1 MAALNLDALK
11 NFNINDLKSLDPKN
25 MGSWPLPMRI
35 LVLIGI
41 FCAVLLGGY
50 LAPGLIA
57 QQREDLGKLVDQEN
71 TLKGQ
76 FESKALQAANLDTYK
91 QQLDDMQKSFGTM
104 LKQLPGKTELPSI
117 LQDISQAAQVDG
129 LKQDLFRPGTEATK
143 DFYAEKPIDLQL
155 DGGYHD
161 FGKFVSDVAALPR
174 IVTLHN
180 IVIKPA
186 SGGGSGP
193 AGTNALTM
201 TLTAK
206 TYRYLEDDEQQAA
219 KPKAKAAPKKSSG
232 GGDAG

>member
-1 MAALNLDALK
+1 MAAINLDALK
-11 NFNINDLKSLDPKN
+11 NFDINQLRSLDPKN

-35 LVLIGI
+35 LVLAGVFI
-41 FCAVLLGGY
+41 AVLMAGY
-50 LAPGLIA
+50 YFLISD
-57 QQREDLGKLVDQEN
+57 QIDSRNKLLDEE
-71 TLKGQ
+71 TKLKAD
-76 FESKALQAANLDTYK
+76 FESKALQAANLDTYQK
-91 QQLDDMQKSFGTM
+91 QLDDMQTSFGAM

-129 LKQDLFRPGTEATK
+129 LKQDLFRPEPESSK

-174 IVTLHN
+174 IVTLHT

-186 SGGGSGP
+186 AGGGGGS
-193 AGTNALTM
+193 GTNALTM

-206 TYRYLEDDEQQAA
+206 TYRYLEDDEQQVA
-219 KPKAKAAPKKSSG
+219 KPKAKSAAKPAAGDG
-232 GGDAG
+232 G

>member
-1 MAALNLDALK
+1 MAGLDLNALK
-11 NFNINDLKSLDPKN
+11 NFDINQLRSLDPKN

-41 FCAVLLGGY
+41 FGAVLLLGY
-50 LAPGLIA
+50 YFLISD
-57 QQREDLGKLVDQEN
+57 QISERSKLVDTEN
-71 TLKGQ
+71 TLKSQ
-76 FESKALQAANLDTYK
+76 FEAKALQAANLDTYK
-91 QQLDDMQKSFGTM
+91 QQLDDMEKSFGTM
-104 LKQLPGKTELPSI
+104 LRQLPGKTELPSI
-117 LQDISQAAQVDG
+117 LQDLAQAAQVDG
-129 LKQDLFRPGTEATK
+129 LKQDLFRPGNEATK

-155 DGGYHD
+155 EGGYHD

-186 SGGGSGP
+186 SGGGGGSN
-193 AGTNALTM
+193 GTNNLTM

-219 KPKAKAAPKKSSG
+219 KPKGKPAKKGSG
-232 GGDAG
+232 GAG

>member
-1 MAALNLDALK
+1 MAAINLDALK
-11 NFNINDLKSLDPKN
+11 NFDINQLRSLDPKN

-35 LVLIGI
+35 LVLAGVFI
-41 FCAVLLGGY
+41 AVLMAGY
-50 LAPGLIA
+50 YFLISD
-57 QQREDLGKLVDQEN
+57 QIDSRNKLLDEE
-71 TLKGQ
+71 TKLKAD
-76 FESKALQAANLDTYK
+76 FESKALQAANLDTYQK
-91 QQLDDMQKSFGTM
+91 QLDDMQTSFGAM

-129 LKQDLFRPGTEATK
+129 LKQDLFRPEPESSK

-186 SGGGSGP
+186 AGGSGGS
-193 AGTNALTM
+193 GTNALTM

-206 TYRYLEDDEQQAA
+206 TYRYLEDDEQQVA
-219 KPKAKAAPKKSSG
+219 KPKAKSAAKPAAGDG
-232 GGDAG
+232 G

>member
-1 MAALNLDALK
+1 MALDLNALK
-11 NFNINDLKSLDPKN
+11 NFDINQLRSLDPKN
-25 MGSWPLPMRI
+25 MGSWPLPIRI

-41 FCAVLLGGY
+41 YGGVLLAGY
-50 LAPGLIA
+50 YFLISDQVA
-57 QQREDLGKLVDQEN
+57 SRAKLVASEAS
-71 TLKGQ
+71 LKAQ

-104 LKQLPGKTELPSI
+104 LRQLPGKTELPSI

-129 LKQDLFRPGTEATK
+129 LKQDLFRPGNEATR
-143 DFYAEKPIDLQL
+143 DFYAEKPIDLQV
-155 DGGYHD
+155 DGGFHD

-186 SGGGSGP
+186 AGAGAAGSD
-193 AGTNALTM
+193 NLTM

-206 TYRYLEDDEQQAA
+206 TYRYMEDDEQQAA
-219 KPKAKAAPKKSSG
+219 KPKTKAAKKPAGKDKG
-232 GGDAG
+232 GEG

>member
-1 MAALNLDALK
+1 MAGMNLDALK
-11 NFNINDLKSLDPKN
+11 NFDINQLRSLDPKN

-35 LVLIGI
+35 VVLVVI
-41 FCAVLLGGY
+41 FGAVLVGGY
-50 LAPGLIA
+50 LAPGLISD
-57 QQREDLGKLVDQEN
+57 QIDQRSKMVDQEN
-71 TLKGQ
+71 KLKGE

-129 LKQDLFRPGTEATK
+129 LKQDLFRPGGESAK

-186 SGGGSGP
+186 PGAGAAGNN
-193 AGTNALTM
+193 GTNSLTM

-206 TYRYLEDDEQQAA
+206 TYRYLEDDEIQAA
-219 KPKAKAAPKKSSG
+219 KPKAKSAPKKSAG
-232 GGDAG
+232 GEGG

>member
-1 MAALNLDALK
+1 MAMNLDALK
-11 NFNINDLKSLDPKN
+11 NFDINQLRSLDPKN
-25 MGSWPLPMRI
+25 MGSWPLPLRI

-41 FCAVLLGGY
+41 FGVVLLAGY
-50 LAPGLIA
+50 YFLISD
-57 QQREDLGKLVDQEN
+57 QLDERSKLVDKEAS
-71 TLKGQ
+71 LKSE
-76 FESKALQAANLDTYK
+76 FEAKALQAANLDTYQ

-117 LQDISQAAQVDG
+117 LQDVSQAAQVDG
-129 LKQDLFRPGTEATK
+129 LRQDLFRPGTEGTK
-143 DFYAEKPIDLQL
+143 DFYAETPIDLQL
-155 DGGYHD
+155 EGGYHD

-180 IVIKPA
+180 IVIRPS
-186 SGGGSGP
+186 SGGGGGADS
-193 AGTNALTM
+193 LTM

-219 KPKAKAAPKKSSG
+219 KPKAKPAAKPSG

>member
-1 MAALNLDALK
+1 MAMDLNALK
-11 NFNINDLKSLDPKN
+11 NFDINQLRSLDPKN

-35 LVLIGI
+35 LVLVGI
-41 FCAVLLGGY
+41 YAMVLVAGY
-50 LAPGLIA
+50 YFLIA
-57 QQREDLGKLVDQEN
+57 QQVDDRSKLADQE
-71 TLKGQ
+71 TKLKAE

-104 LKQLPGKTELPSI
+104 LRQLPGKTELPSI

-143 DFYAEKPIDLQL
+143 DFYAEKPIELQL

-186 SGGGSGP
+186 GGGSGSD
-193 AGTNALTM
+193 NLTM

-206 TYRYLEDDEQQAA
+206 TYRYLEDDEQTA
-219 KPKAKAAPKKSSG
+219 KPKAKAAKKPAGKDAG
-232 GGDAG
+232 GGA

>member
-1 MAALNLDALK
+1 MAMNLDALK
-11 NFNINDLKSLDPKN
+11 NFDVNQLRSLDYKN
-25 MGSWPLPMRI
+25 TGSWPLPLRI
-35 LVLIGI
+35 LALIIVFGVVL
-41 FCAVLLGGY
+41 FLGY
-50 LAPGLIA
+50 YFLISDQIA
-57 QQREDLGKLVDQEN
+57 ERGKLVDTEN
-71 TLKGQ
+71 TLKSQ
-76 FESKALQAANLDTYK
+76 FEAKALQAANLDTYK

-104 LKQLPGKTELPSI
+104 LKQLPGKTEIPSI

-129 LKQDLFRPGTEATK
+129 LKQDLFKPGGEATK

-180 IVIKPA
+180 IVIRPTA
-186 SGGGSGP
+186 GGAG
-193 AGTNALTM
+193 GTNALTM

-219 KPKAKAAPKKSSG
+219 KPKAKSKPAKKGS
-232 GGDAG
+232 GDAG